1 MKRKINSGV
10 LTFECALIMPLV
22 LAVNVILVWM
32 LIFCYDRVVTEKAM
46 VHSLLVC
53 DYSRENNNKLKK
65 EIEKAAEEELKG
77 ALVGVKETN
86 INVTVGMNKCSV
98 TVCNE
103 MNIPTCLQAYFGTYE
118 AKLEKNRR
126 SGEKTIRN
134 IRKVLKF
141 TEKIQE
147 QSKEQSEES
156 VKELPE

>member
-1 MKRKINSGV
+1 MKS
-10 LTFECALIMPLV
+10 
-22 LAVNVILVWM
+22 
-32 LIFCYDRVVTEKAM
+32 
-46 VHSLLVC
+46 
-53 DYSRENNNKLKK
+53 ENNCNEKKLKELSEEELEQVNGGTNTARCPDGRMTGSIDK
-65 EIEKAAEEELKG
+65 CIGDEEKPTEEELKG

-126 SGEKTIRN
+126 SGEETIRN
-134 IRKVLKF
+134 IRKVLKI